1 MRAVFQQKNQLMKD
15 FLFHKKLLLPGA
27 LLLQMMAS
35 AQQLAVNNSN
45 ATPPAIAQAKEI
57 ILKGKVIGTEEGTG
71 LPGVVVRVKVGNKGT
86 TTMPDG
92 SYTLK
97 VHENSTIVVSL
108 IGYVTQEIPVNKKE
122 SITVYLAKDV
132 KALTETVIIGYGT
145 QKRANVLG
153 AVAAV
158 NASDIEDLP
167 VANLATALQNKVPGV
182 SVAQSS
188 GRPGSSTSL
197 TIRNPVTWA
206 ATGSS
211 IDPLYVIDGFQL
223 TKQDF
228 DNLDATQIESITFL
242 KDAAASIYGARGA
255 NGVVLVKTKMGRPG
269 KPRISYSGSHGISSA
284 TYIPEM
290 LTAYDHA
297 VLLNNKYTALK
308 DANANKFYTP
318 QELEY
323 LQTHN
328 NNWIDNVWK
337 SSHLSRHTINVSGG
351 TERITFFA
359 GGNYYSEDGNVG
371 DLNATKY
378 GLRMG
383 LNTKITDNLTATIS
397 FATDNSKI
405 NRPTPKTVQSGLTEQ
420 SDQMSATVSALLLT
434 PGWVPM
440 YIDDRPVFSSVP
452 GWHPGELV
460 KTGSYSRSRTQG
472 QTINAALE
480 YKLPAIEG
488 LSFRVQ
494 YARSNRTNFGKEF
507 YVPYSLYNF
516 VKEGTHETT
525 QNVMFTNQLTTN
537 NPTTLIKNGNL
548 MTESYG
554 GSSSYQLNEAIN
566 YARSFGKHDI
576 AVVLV
581 AEQSE
586 SSSDAFDTRREQV
599 VIPGIDELFAFSQ
612 DKSFYD
618 NAGSSGETGRMSY
631 VSRINYG
638 FNDRYLLE
646 ATFRAD
652 ASPNFPKNSRW
663 GYFPSVAVGWRVS
676 QEKFFHDNVKFI
688 NDLKIRFQVGLTGND
703 AVKNYQYKERYTQ
716 TTGMLFGNTLT
727 SGLNNNDIP
736 NSSITWEKALYKNL
750 GFDGSFFDR
759 RFDFAIDLYHRYN
772 YDMLMQPSN
781 TVPTS
786 FGGGIADQNYGR
798 LKSYGIEAG
807 LTYNGKIGK
816 EFNYYTTV
824 NFGISDN
831 KVIRKYYGAGDTAWR
846 NPIGRRTDSGLEGY
860 KAVGMLRTQAD
871 VDALL
876 AKNPDWTI
884 DGEKPIPGYMNYED
898 INGDGRI
905 NEMDKTRIAPRG
917 SSLFGVG
924 FNLGASWRS
933 FKFSV
938 NMSLQVGGQTV
949 YDKTAR
955 TPANENQRALAIW
968 KDSWSPENP
977 NAKYPLINAPLIK
990 EISDIWMVSATTMR
1004 VNNMMLSYGLPQNL
1018 SSRWKIPDLRVF
1030 VTGTNLWSIIN
1041 HQFYKDPAT
1050 NLAVDYPALRTYTF
1064 GLNVSL

>member
-1 MRAVFQQKNQLMKD
+1 MKN

-27 LLLQMMAS
+27 LLFQMTTV
-35 AQQLAVNNSN
+35 AQQMAVNNPN

-71 LPGVVVRVKVGNKGT
+71 LPGVTVRVKVGNKGT
-86 TTMPDG
+86 TTLPDG

-108 IGYVTQEIPVNKKE
+108 IGYVTQEIPVNRQQ
-122 SITVYLAKDV
+122 SIDVFLAKDV
-132 KALTETVIIGYGT
+132 KALNETVIIGYGS
-145 QKRANVLG
+145 QKRPNVLG

-158 NASDIEDLP
+158 SAAEIEDLP

-182 SVAQSS
+182 SVSQSS
-188 GRPGSSTSL
+188 GRPGSTTSL

-211 IDPLYVIDGFQL
+211 TDPLFVIDGFQM

-228 DNLDATQIESITFL
+228 DNLDATQIESVTFL

-269 KPRISYSGSHGISSA
+269 KPRISYAGSHGISSA

-290 LTAYDHA
+290 LSSYDHA
-297 VLLNNKYTALK
+297 VMLNNKYTSLA
-308 DANANKFYTP
+308 DANTAKYYTAD
-318 QELEY
+318 ELAY
-323 LQTHN
+323 LKTHN
-328 NNWIDNVWK
+328 YNWIDDVWK
-337 SSHLSRHTINVSGG
+337 SSHLSRHTLNVSGG
-351 TERITFFA
+351 SERVTFFTGA
-359 GGNYYSEDGNVG
+359 NYYSEDGNVG
-371 DLNATKY
+371 DLNITKY

-383 LNTKITDNLTATIS
+383 VNAKIIDNLTASIS
-397 FATDNSKI
+397 FSTDNSKI

-420 SDQMSATVSALLLT
+420 ADQMNGTVSALLLT

-440 YIDDRPVFSSVP
+440 YIDGRPVYSSAP

-460 KTGSYSRSRTQG
+460 KTGSYSRTRSQG
-472 QTINAALE
+472 QTINASLD

-494 YARSNRTNFGKEF
+494 YARNSRNTFGKEF
-507 YVPYSLYNF
+507 YLPYSLYNF
-516 VKEGTHETT
+516 VREGVHQTT
-525 QNVMFTNQLTTN
+525 QNVIFTNQLTSTN
-537 NPTTLIKNGNL
+537 PSTLIKNGNL

-554 GSSSYQLNEAIN
+554 GSNNYQLNEAIN
-566 YARSFGKHDI
+566 YSRTFGKHDI
-576 AVVLV
+576 SVILV
-581 AEQSE
+581 AEQGE
-586 SSSDAFDTRREQV
+586 SFTDAFDTRREQV
-599 VIPGIDELFAFSQ
+599 VIPGIDELFAFSM

-618 NAGSSGETGRMSY
+618 NSGSSGETGRMSY
-631 VSRINYG
+631 ISRLNYA
-638 FNDRYLLE
+638 FMDRYLLE

-652 ASPNFPKNSRW
+652 ASQNFPKNSRW
-663 GYFPSVAVGWRVS
+663 GYFPSVAVGWKIS
-676 QEKFFHDNVKFI
+676 QEKFFIDNVKFV

-703 AVKNYQYKERYTQ
+703 AVQNYQYKERYTQ
-716 TTGMLFGNTLT
+716 TTGMLFGNTMT
-727 SGLNNNDIP
+727 SGLNNNNIP
-736 NSSITWEKALYKNL
+736 NYAITWEKALYKNL

-772 YDMLMQPSN
+772 YDMLMQPTS

-786 FGGGIADQNYGR
+786 FGGGISDQNYGR
-798 LKSYGIEAG
+798 LKSYGIEAM
-807 LTYNGKIGK
+807 LNYNGSVGK
-816 EFNYYTTV
+816 DFKYNVAV

-846 NPIGRRTDSGLEGY
+846 NPIGRRTDNGLEGY
-860 KAVGMLRTQAD
+860 KSTGILRTQAE
-871 VDALL
+871 VDAFL
-876 AKNPDWTI
+876 AKNPNWTI
-884 DGEKPIPGYMNYED
+884 DGEKLIPGYMNYED
-898 INGDGRI
+898 INKDGRI
-905 NEMDKTRIAPRG
+905 DENDKTRIAPRG

-924 FNLGASWRS
+924 FNLGASWKTL
-933 FKFSV
+933 KFSV
-938 NMSLQVGGQTV
+938 NIGLQVGGSLA
-949 YDKTAR
+949 YDKSAR
-955 TPANENQRALAIW
+955 TPATENLRSLAIW

-977 NAKYPLINAPLIK
+977 DAKYPLINSPLIK
-990 EISDIWMVSATTMR
+990 EVSDFWVRSATTMR
-1004 VNNMMLSYGLPQNL
+1004 VNNMMLSYGIPQAL
-1018 SSRWKIPDLRVF
+1018 SARWKVPEFRVF

-1041 HQFYKDPAT
+1041 NQPYKDPAT